1 MKNIA
6 LCFDH
11 VGNRTTSTGSTNV
24 AALAALLP
32 TGDEQVVWSS
42 ADLTVEGVN
51 RFATRHRRSAAVDVA
66 RASVSHAYEFLVDR
80 WEPGDRLYLF
90 GAGRGAF
97 CARALTRVLGT
108 VGVLRG
114 PDVAGW
120 TAADFREYVL
130 GTYAMPRT
138 HRSTSDWQRV
148 TRLAAQ
154 LCGRG
159 DLTVDVEFLGLWD
172 TIAVP
177 GLPRADTPDPLSNVI
192 AARHAVAI
200 DGGVGPYGV
209 QPLPPSAD
217 GIEEVW
223 FRGAHCDVAG
233 GQHAC
238 TPLSDIA
245 LDWVLDGAVRAG
257 AVVDR
262 DRAPAPAAVDALAGS
277 AHPVSFRK
285 LPTDAVVHASV
296 QSYLRAHPSYWRRL
310 PARVVWADA
319 EWGARSERL
328 LSAPSAPAVAPA
340 LAVAS

>member
-11 VGNRTTSTGSTNV
+11 ADNAT
-24 AALAALLP
+24 LAGMLP
-32 TGDEQVVWSS
+32 SGDGQVVWSS
-42 ADLTVEGVN
+42 ADGTVARGN
-51 RFATRHRRSAAVDVA
+51 RFAFRRRRSAPLDAA
-66 RASVSHAYEFLVDR
+66 RASVTDAYEFLVDR

-114 PDVAGW
+114 PDIAGW
-120 TAADFREYVL
+120 TAADFRQYVL
-130 GTYAMPRT
+130 DTYAMPRT
-138 HRSTSDWQRV
+138 RRSPSDWQRV
-148 TRLAAQ
+148 ARLAAQ
-154 LCGRG
+154 LCGR
-159 DLTVDVEFLGLWD
+159 DHLTVDVEYLGLWD
-172 TIAVP
+172 TVAVP
-177 GLPRADTPDPLSNVI
+177 GVPRMTTQEPLPNVH

-209 QPLPPSAD
+209 QSLSPTAD
-217 GIEEVW
+217 GVEEVW

-233 GQHAC
+233 GPHAC
-238 TPLSDIA
+238 APLSDIA

-262 DRAPAPAAVDALAGS
+262 HLGPAPAAVDALAGS

-285 LPTDAVVHASV
+285 LPEDAVVHASV
-296 QSYLRAHPSYWRRL
+296 QAYLHAHPSYWRRL
-310 PARVVWADA
+310 PACVVWADP
-319 EWGARSERL
+319 EWADRSERL
-328 LSAPSAPAVAPA
+328 VSAPSSPAAAPA